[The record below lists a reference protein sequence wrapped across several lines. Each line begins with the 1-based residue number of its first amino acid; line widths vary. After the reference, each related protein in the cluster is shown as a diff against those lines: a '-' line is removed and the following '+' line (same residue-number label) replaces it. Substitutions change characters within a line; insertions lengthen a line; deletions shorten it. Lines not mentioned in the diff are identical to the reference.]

1 METRN
6 LLEVSGLS
14 VAAGHP
20 SHPVPLV
27 SDLTFSVERGET
39 VAIVG
44 ESGSGKSVTALSIM
58 RLIEYGGGIIT
69 AGSMDFARHKGGAV
83 DLAQAS
89 EITMRQIRGAEV
101 SMIFQEP
108 MTSLNPVMSVGD
120 QIAEAIAQHQ
130 GKSPR
135 QARDGALSMLEL
147 VRIPAPVRAL
157 GRYPH
162 ELSGGM
168 RQRVMIGMALCCRP
182 SLLIADEPTTALDT
196 TIQAQIL
203 QLIRALQHE
212 TGMSVIFITHD
223 MGVVAEIAD
232 HMVVMNG
239 GRRVEAGPVAE
250 VLCKPQHP
258 YTQRLLNAVPRL
270 GGMRG
275 RDLPEKFAIAD
286 SVGTAAAH
294 NTVKNRLSP
303 LLRLDRLTIR
313 FDNREGYFGRV
324 RSRVHAVE
332 QVSLE
337 LYEGETLG
345 LVGESGC
352 GKSTIGRSILRLVK
366 PCAGRIEF
374 QGSDI
379 SKFSQQALRP
389 LRRDIQYVFQDP
401 FASLDPRRT
410 VGFSIAEPLTVHGL
424 EPGRTIETR
433 VADLLRKVGL
443 TPQHA
448 ARYPH
453 ELSGGQRQRICIA
466 RALAPNPKLIIADE
480 SVSALDVSIQAR
492 IVNLL
497 IDLQQEFGIAYI
509 FISHDMAIVERIC
522 HRVAVMYLGQI
533 VEIGSRSDIFEN
545 PRHPYT
551 RRLIAAVPVAEVN
564 RRDRPAPAFEGE
576 VPSPVRRVGDEP
588 VVAALEC
595 VGPGH
600 FVARHAIGA
609 LRYVPDAIAP
619 DST

>member
-1 METRN
+1 METHN

-14 VAAGHP
+14 VAVGH
-20 SHPVPLV
+20 SLRPVPLV
-27 SDLTFSVERGET
+27 SDLTFSIPRGKAL
-39 VAIVG
+39 AIVG

-58 RLIEYGGGIIT
+58 RLIEYGGGSIT
-69 AGSMDFARHKGGAV
+69 AGSIAFRRQKGAAV
-83 DLAQAS
+83 DLAQVPES
-89 EITMRQIRGAEV
+89 TMRRIRGAEI

-108 MTSLNPVMSVGD
+108 MTSLNPVLSVGD
-120 QIAEAIAQHQ
+120 QIAEAVAQHQ
-130 GKSPR
+130 GKSPT
-135 QARDGALSMLEL
+135 QARAVALSMLEL
-147 VRIPAPVRAL
+147 VRIPSPVRAL
-157 GRYPH
+157 DRYPH

-182 SLLIADEPTTALDT
+182 SLLIADEPTTALDA

-203 QLIRALQHE
+203 HLIRTLQRE
-212 TGMSVIFITHD
+212 TGMSVMFITHD

-232 HMVVMNG
+232 HMIVMNG
-239 GRRVEAGPVAE
+239 GRGVESGLVTD
-250 VLCKPQHP
+250 VLSAPQHP
-258 YTQRLLNAVPRL
+258 YTQSLLRAVPRL
-270 GGMRG
+270 GSMRG
-275 RDLPEKFAIAD
+275 LQLPTKFELPE
-286 SVGTAAAH
+286 SVGKPIATRS
-294 NTVKNRLSP
+294 TVKNTGSP
-303 LLRLDRLTIR
+303 LLRLDRLTTR
-313 FDNREGYFGRV
+313 FDNREGYFGRI
-324 RSRVHAVE
+324 RTRVHAVE
-332 QVSLE
+332 QVSLD

-379 SKFSQQALRP
+379 AKFSDQALRP
-389 LRRDIQYVFQDP
+389 MRRDIQYVFQDP

-410 VGFSIAEPLTVHGL
+410 VGFSIAEPLRVHGL
-424 EPGRTIETR
+424 EPGRVIEAR
-433 VADLLRKVGL
+433 IADLLRKVGL
-443 TPQHA
+443 TPEHA

-466 RALAPNPKLIIADE
+466 RALAPGPKLIIADE

-497 IDLQQEFGIAYI
+497 IDLQQEFGVAYI

-533 VEIGSRSDIFEN
+533 VEIGSRSDIFQN
-545 PRHPYT
+545 PHHPYT
-551 RRLIAAVPVAEVN
+551 KRLLAAVPVADLN
-564 RRDRPAPAFEGE
+564 RRAPPAPSFEGD

-588 VVAALEC
+588 VVAALEF

-600 FVARHAIGA
+600 FVAMHPVGG
-609 LRYVPDAIAP
+609 LQYQPTHH
-619 DST
+619 SC